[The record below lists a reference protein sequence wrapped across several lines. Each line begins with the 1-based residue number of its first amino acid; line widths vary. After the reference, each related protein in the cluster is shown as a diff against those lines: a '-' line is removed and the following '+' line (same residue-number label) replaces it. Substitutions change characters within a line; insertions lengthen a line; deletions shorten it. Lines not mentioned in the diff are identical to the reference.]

1 MGITASD
8 VITLAQNTKALTKEQ
23 LAKIL
28 ALAPRMTSEEL
39 EQLKATLSLVTE
51 EKVKKELEVYKQ
63 VAAYHSEW
71 KSDKSRSALQTQ
83 EGAVQL
89 EDTAQAESLIQ
100 NI

>member
-28 ALAPRMTSEEL
+28 ELAPRMTAEEL
-39 EQLKATLSLVTE
+39 EGLKATLKTITE
-51 EKVKKELEVYKQ
+51 DRVKKELEVHKQ
-63 VAAYHSEW
+63 VASYHSEW
-71 KSDKSRSALQTQ
+71 KADTSRAALQTQ

>member
-28 ALAPRMTSEEL
+28 EMAPKMTSEEL
-39 EQLKATLSLVTE
+39 EGLKATLKTITE
-51 EKVKKELEVYKQ
+51 DRVKKELEVHKQ
-63 VAAYHSEW
+63 VASYYSEW
-71 KSDKSRSALQTQ
+71 KADTSRAALQTQ